1 MSFDPGQSLL
11 DSANP
16 FSLLCNL
23 LALLSNPFALLS
35 NLLAL
40 LSNPFPLLSNPF
52 TLPVDLAAQCEMA
65 LPYRAHQRHVQERDC
80 CDQCRVHNLPA
91 YVINVYLSRGMLVNI

>member
-16 FSLLCNL
+16 FSLLCNPF
-23 LALLSNPFALLS
+23 ALLSNPFP
-35 NLLAL
+35 L

-65 LPYRAHQRHVQERDC
+65 LPYRAHQRHVQERDY
-80 CDQCRVHNLPA
+80 CDQCRVHDLPS